1 MRHRQ
6 LVVGLGGDT
15 GHSVETM
22 FIMMILS
29 PQVHVTVRCL
39 PAWWRLA
46 QCLRSFHDTGHYRN
60 LANAGKYSTL
70 FLGEICI
77 VRRLELQIKAREDF
91 AIATRRGLLQ
101 DCEIFANLR
110 FNL

>member
-6 LVVGLGGDT
+6 LVVGLGGDA

-22 FIMMILS
+22 VIIILS

-60 LANAGKYSTL
+60 LANAGKYTTL

-77 VRRLELQIKAREDF
+77 VRRLALQMKARENF
-91 AIATRRGLLQ
+91 TITH
-101 DCEIFANLR
+101 
-110 FNL
+110 